1 MRVVLLSELC
11 RMDDMSVKKGLVLPI
26 HPRRSVLLWAR
37 LRLPDNCRRVSE
49 TKANCT
55 KFDLTKVKV

>member
-1 MRVVLLSELC
+1 
-11 RMDDMSVKKGLVLPI
+11 MSVKKGLVLPI